1 MAKSIKVKSLA
12 DKYSG
17 ATSTGVVEVLQE
29 LGINNVP
36 ISGTV
41 PAEET
46 KRVEAHLAKIFGPP
60 KSRSKKETKAA
71 PKEAERA
78 KVKKTEPKSD
88 KKIVEKA
95 TKTEA
100 VVAKP
105 KVTKSSSP
113 VSKPIHKPVVKQAP
127 PAVTDIDDEEIPVIP
142 AKIAKPLL
150 EKKFEKIPRHNKP
163 VQGKPFAR
171 EKSNEKIIE
180 KPSRKSQK
188 GSHTQEQQPVAAKST
203 TSSEL
208 VLNAPVTVKSFA
220 EATDKK
226 PNAVIT
232 DLIGIGVF
240 ASINQLIPENAINTL
255 CDKYGLKVKIEHR
268 SKVERTGSAPPKT
281 AKFID
286 RPEDI
291 KPRPPVVTFLGHVD
305 HGKTS
310 LQDKV
315 RNTQVVDGESG
326 HITQHIG
333 ASQVNFRDSLITF
346 IDTPGHEAFTQM
358 RARGANLTDIAILV
372 VAADD
377 GFMTQT
383 VEALNHAKAAEVPII
398 VAINKIDLP
407 AANPDKILL
416 QMQQNNLTSEEWGG
430 EVGVV
435 KVSAKTGEGIPEL
448 LERIL
453 LESEMLELR
462 ANPKRPAEATVLEA
476 QVEHGLGATASVLVS
491 NGTLSVGD
499 AIVCGEYYGRVKTLI
514 NAQNQSIK
522 SAGPSTPVKLIGLS
536 GAPDA
541 GAMLEIKK
549 NEKEARLEAG
559 DYAEIK
565 RQEQLAQAVPE
576 SMEDMMTKLDSE
588 SKKTL
593 NMIIKSD
600 VRGTAEAI
608 EESLAKIDSDKIS
621 VSIISSGVGAITEN
635 DIMLATASKAMV
647 VGFHV
652 RVNPGVNAMAKKNG
666 VEIRLYTIIYELLE
680 DITDALTG
688 RLQPDK
694 REKELGQAKILQIFA
709 LTKGPKICGCKVEK
723 GLVKVGSKARVF
735 RDGELIFNGDVASL
749 RRFQDDVRE
758 VRAGFECGI
767 RLNNFADF
775 VEGDVIELYEIE
787 LTKAKL

>member
-1 MAKSIKVKSLA
+1 
-12 DKYSG
+12 
-17 ATSTGVVEVLQE
+17 
-29 LGINNVP
+29 
-36 ISGTV
+36 
-41 PAEET
+41 
-46 KRVEAHLAKIFGPP
+46 
-60 KSRSKKETKAA
+60 
-71 PKEAERA
+71 
-78 KVKKTEPKSD
+78 
-88 KKIVEKA
+88 
-95 TKTEA
+95 
-100 VVAKP
+100 
-105 KVTKSSSP
+105 
-113 VSKPIHKPVVKQAP
+113 
-127 PAVTDIDDEEIPVIP
+127 
-142 AKIAKPLL
+142 
-150 EKKFEKIPRHNKP
+150 
-163 VQGKPFAR
+163 
-171 EKSNEKIIE
+171 
-180 KPSRKSQK
+180 
-188 GSHTQEQQPVAAKST
+188 
-203 TSSEL
+203 
-208 VLNAPVTVKSFA
+208 
-220 EATDKK
+220 
-226 PNAVIT
+226 
-232 DLIGIGVF
+232 
-240 ASINQLIPENAINTL
+240 
-255 CDKYGLKVKIEHR
+255 
-268 SKVERTGSAPPKT
+268 
-281 AKFID
+281 
-286 RPEDI
+286 
-291 KPRPPVVTFLGHVD
+291 
-305 HGKTS
+305 
-310 LQDKV
+310 
-315 RNTQVVDGESG
+315 
-326 HITQHIG
+326 
-333 ASQVNFRDSLITF
+333 
-346 IDTPGHEAFTQM
+346 
-358 RARGANLTDIAILV
+358 
-372 VAADD
+372 
-377 GFMTQT
+377 
-383 VEALNHAKAAEVPII
+383 
-398 VAINKIDLP
+398 
-407 AANPDKILL
+407 
-416 QMQQNNLTSEEWGG
+416 
-430 EVGVV
+430 
-435 KVSAKTGEGIPEL
+435 
-448 LERIL
+448 
-453 LESEMLELR
+453 EMLELR

-549 NEKEARLEAG
+549 NEKEARLEAE

-593 NMIIKSD
+593 NMIVKSD